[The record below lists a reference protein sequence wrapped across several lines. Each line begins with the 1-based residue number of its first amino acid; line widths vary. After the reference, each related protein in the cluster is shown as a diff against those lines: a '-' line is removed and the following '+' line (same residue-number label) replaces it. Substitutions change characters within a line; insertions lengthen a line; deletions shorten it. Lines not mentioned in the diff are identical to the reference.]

1 MENNLNIVKSEFKE
15 LPNNIEAEQSVIG
28 SILVTNEI
36 FDEIST
42 IISSINFYDPMHQK
56 IYNAIESLIY
66 KGMLANPITLK
77 NYFED
82 EKDDLDVP
90 EYLVKITKFST
101 SIRQA
106 IEYSKIIYDMFVRR
120 ELIKISEQTIDN
132 AKITDLDSS
141 GQNIIENSERLLFDL
156 AEKGSFNS
164 SLIKFDDAMKQTIE
178 MASAAYKN
186 EGGIVGVPTGLRD
199 LDDKLGGL
207 HQSDLIIIA
216 GRPSMGKTSLATNIA
231 FNAAK
236 HIQDNQKKSSVA
248 FFSLEMSS
256 EQLSTRILSEQA
268 RIGSN
273 DIRRGRISDEQFDQ
287 FLETSKNIAEL
298 PLFIDETPAI
308 SIAAMS
314 NRARRIKR
322 LHGLDMIVVDYIQ
335 LMRGTTYNKDG
346 RVQEISQI
354 TQGLK
359 AIAKEL
365 GVPVVALSQLS
376 RQVEQRDDHKPQ
388 LADLRESGSIE
399 QDADVVMFVY
409 REGYYL
415 QRKEPREATVE
426 HAEWQ
431 AKMNEVAHLAE
442 IIIGKQ
448 RHGPI
453 GKVTLE
459 FEKDLQNLK
468 ILKLIKFKYK
478 TLMLTSLYENTILKN
493 PKFIILILFIT
504 LISFGYYSKDFRLD
518 ASSETL
524 LIEDDP
530 DLEYLREITNRYG
543 SKEFLVLTYTPNEGM
558 ISNTSINNLLSLKYK
573 IQSLDWV
580 HSVITLLDIPLLNNT
595 DAPLQ
600 ERLKGFKTLKDE
612 DVDKN
617 RGFKEILESPV
628 FRNFVISESGKTSG
642 IIVNIKQNP
651 ILEDIE
657 NRSKKEIDEH
667 RDKIKKQNHKNILE
681 IRDVIKS
688 YDDVGKIYLGGIPM
702 IADDMMTFIKSD
714 IIVFGLGV
722 LLFII
727 ATLWFVFKK

>member
-1 MENNLNIVKSEFKE
+1 MENNLSIVKENFKE

-36 FDEIST
+36 FDEINN
-42 IISSINFYDPMHQK
+42 IISNVNFYDPMHQK
-56 IYNAIESLIY
+56 IFNAIENMIY
-66 KGMLANPITLK
+66 KGLLANPITLK
-77 NYFED
+77 NYFEK
-82 EKDDLDVP
+82 EKDEINIP

-101 SIRQA
+101 SVRQA

-120 ELIKISEQTIDN
+120 ELIKISDQIIDD
-132 AKITDLDSS
+132 AKENDLDIT
-141 GQNIIENSERLLFDL
+141 GQSIIENSEKLLYDL
-156 AEKGSFNS
+156 AEKGTFNS

-207 HQSDLIIIA
+207 HQSDLVIIA

-231 FNAAK
+231 FNAAQN
-236 HIQDNQKKSSVA
+236 IQESGSKSSVA

-256 EQLSTRILSEQA
+256 EQLSTRIISEQA

-287 FLETSKNIAEL
+287 FLETSKNISEL

-322 LHGLDMIVVDYIQ
+322 LHGLDLVVVDYIQ
-335 LMRGTTYNKDG
+335 LMKGSLNNKDG

-365 GVPVVALSQLS
+365 GVPVLALSQLS
-376 RQVEQRDDHKPQ
+376 RQVEQREDHKPQ

-459 FEKDLQNLK
+459 FEERFT
-468 ILKLIKFKYK
+468 KFKD
-478 TLMLTSLYENTILKN
+478 TQ
-493 PKFIILILFIT
+493 
-504 LISFGYYSKDFRLD
+504 
-518 ASSETL
+518 
-524 LIEDDP
+524 
-530 DLEYLREITNRYG
+530 
-543 SKEFLVLTYTPNEGM
+543 
-558 ISNTSINNLLSLKYK
+558 NN
-573 IQSLDWV
+573 
-580 HSVITLLDIPLLNNT
+580 
-595 DAPLQ
+595 
-600 ERLKGFKTLKDE
+600 
-612 DVDKN
+612 
-617 RGFKEILESPV
+617 
-628 FRNFVISESGKTSG
+628 
-642 IIVNIKQNP
+642 
-651 ILEDIE
+651 
-657 NRSKKEIDEH
+657 
-667 RDKIKKQNHKNILE
+667 
-681 IRDVIKS
+681 
-688 YDDVGKIYLGGIPM
+688 
-702 IADDMMTFIKSD
+702 
-714 IIVFGLGV
+714 
-722 LLFII
+722 
-727 ATLWFVFKK
+727 